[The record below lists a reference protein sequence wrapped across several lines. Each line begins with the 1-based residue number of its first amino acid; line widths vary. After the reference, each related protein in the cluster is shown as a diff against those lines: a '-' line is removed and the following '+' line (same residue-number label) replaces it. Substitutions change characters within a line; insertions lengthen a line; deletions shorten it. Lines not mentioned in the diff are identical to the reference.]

1 MSNPFFRYFL
11 GFRLDASARAL
22 LATIAK
28 QRGQPTRPEL
38 FHLTLCVIREM
49 MERDPFL
56 AARVAAA
63 LTGHSLS
70 SVPIRLGRVK
80 AEELGPMATTVGR
93 QEDIKQFYETLVGLL
108 AARGIFP
115 LHRKSGLRPHVTL
128 GYMPRD
134 FDPFPIAV
142 EWFPQELLLIESH
155 VGDSRH
161 QVVGSWPLLPTP
173 QGTLPFEMP
182 VEPVGSVRANR
193 V

>member
-1 MSNPFFRYFL
+1 MNNPFFRYFL
-11 GFRLDASARAL
+11 GFQPDPFARDL
-22 LATIAK
+22 LAAIAK
-28 QRGQPTRPEL
+28 QLGQSMRPDKL
-38 FHLTLCVIREM
+38 HLTLCVVAEVE
-49 MERDPFL
+49 ERDRFL
-56 AARVAAA
+56 AARIAAA
-63 LTGHSLS
+63 LAGHSLS
-70 SVPIRLGRVK
+70 SVPIRLSRVK
-80 AEELGPMATTVGR
+80 AGELGPMATTVGR
-93 QEDIKQFYETLVGLL
+93 QEDIKQFYEMLIGLL
-108 AARGIFP
+108 AARGILP